1 MKRIKINHHMKTRK
15 ETIKFEKF
23 IKIVSIIL
31 IKFEKFIKIID
42 TISIFRI
49 AKQFAFE

>member
-23 IKIVSIIL
+23 IKI
-31 IKFEKFIKIID
+31 ID
-42 TISIFRI
+42 TFSILGVS
-49 AKQFAFE
+49 KQFAFE

>member
-23 IKIVSIIL
+23 IKI
-31 IKFEKFIKIID
+31 ID